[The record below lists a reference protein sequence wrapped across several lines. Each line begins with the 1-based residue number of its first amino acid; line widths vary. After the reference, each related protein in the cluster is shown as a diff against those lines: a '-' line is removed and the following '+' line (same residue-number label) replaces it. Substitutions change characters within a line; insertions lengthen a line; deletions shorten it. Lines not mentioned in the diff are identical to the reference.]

1 MSAASIPRVNL
12 PYNDDEEAERARA
25 AAILSAGSQKTPP
38 SDGGGAG
45 AGSNQAA
52 ATGGDAIT
60 NTNLNTVAV
69 DKSQHDGLPNLRSE
83 TVPDANGDT
92 RQPGGGDVRGA
103 DESAGA
109 RAQSPPSG
117 ASANGSQSADGGA
130 RALAQKDAG
139 GVMMAR
145 SVLHSPR
152 KDTAPSTSVSPAPGR
167 DSADG
172 GSPRRAADST
182 PAVSL
187 PSFGAMLPVKTLGAI
202 YTLRSQGGV
211 VRFQVSYD
219 RQGKGWFVPKGTE
232 IIGVVRGSDYDR
244 VYITMTG
251 LIDPGTGK
259 FIKLSG
265 DILSS
270 DGASGMVGKRR

>member
-25 AAILSAGSQKTPP
+25 AAILSAGAPTASHTPLDGRDEAPLDESGKDAVSAKRSKRKTKKVFIAAVAFFLLLLLILVGAVFALRAMRGGNKNPTLKVGAAEEKKGGGFSDNLSGDEKLNAALSVLSQKTPP

-152 KDTAPSTSVSPAPGR
+152 QDTAP
-167 DSADG
+167 
-172 GSPRRAADST
+172 
-182 PAVSL
+182 
-187 PSFGAMLPVKTLGAI
+187 
-202 YTLRSQGGV
+202 
-211 VRFQVSYD
+211 
-219 RQGKGWFVPKGTE
+219 
-232 IIGVVRGSDYDR
+232 
-244 VYITMTG
+244 
-251 LIDPGTGK
+251 
-259 FIKLSG
+259 
-265 DILSS
+265 
-270 DGASGMVGKRR
+270 